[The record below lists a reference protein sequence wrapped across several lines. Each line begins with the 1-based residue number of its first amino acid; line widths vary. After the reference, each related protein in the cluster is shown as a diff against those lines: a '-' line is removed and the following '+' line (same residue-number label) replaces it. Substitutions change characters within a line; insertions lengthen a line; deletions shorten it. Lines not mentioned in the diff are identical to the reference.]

1 MCWRVDFLAAPD
13 APLYQSIMTE
23 CILAAIT
30 ASRESRESVT
40 EAGMS
45 FTHTLLAGHGS
56 PVSCNADCSM

>member
-45 FTHTLLAGHGS
+45 FFHASVL
-56 PVSCNADCSM
+56 PVTAPRVL